1 MFTFRFLNRA
11 MQSFDATVVV
21 PTNFVLFTISAI
33 ISGEYNTVQNKDFW
47 SPWRNITYCKHVSFC
62 SLKLQAV
69 GLLSEEKIQ
78 NAKHIHNFYKIKQ
91 NFCLMYYGPAVLFSR
106 HLQLTIKIFLSI
118 SGIVL
123 YKEFYGLTFLE
134 IFMFLFGWASFNWCL
149 LSFLQLLWFLRY
161 HHKQNC

>member
-33 ISGEYNTVQNKDFW
+33 ISGEYNAVQNKDFW